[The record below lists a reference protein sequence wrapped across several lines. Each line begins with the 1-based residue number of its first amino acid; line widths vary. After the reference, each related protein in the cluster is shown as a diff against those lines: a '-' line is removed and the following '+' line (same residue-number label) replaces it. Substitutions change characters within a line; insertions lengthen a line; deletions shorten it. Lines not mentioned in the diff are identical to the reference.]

1 MPDSDDAIFCQ
12 MLPVK
17 TFEQLRE
24 LLRRMAQR
32 MGAQAIFLTEEIFIS
47 SRTPLLSNA
56 ESFGLVISPAFSALL
71 TARPIGSAESNGHAS
86 GVEADTYAVALSF
99 EPGAIS
105 AFLDYVIQKLQSRS
119 TLVETLE
126 KFLPVPRLNDPQVQS
141 EFTLQLARL
150 LAPAPVTTGSVS
162 LNGAQPQRDTLEQQV
177 IERTQDLHDAMLAA
191 ETASRAKSEFIAAI
205 SHELR
210 TPLTAIIGMS
220 ATLLRWSL
228 GELNDRQRGFIQT
241 IYDSGQHLLELIN
254 DILDL
259 SQLEAGNTVLKL
271 SAFSLTLLSQ
281 QTLKIMQ
288 DVADQRGVNLELD
301 SRVDGGRDRFIADP
315 YRVQQ
320 ILLNLLSNAIKF
332 TPDGGHV
339 TLRVFADENSAILQ
353 VKDTGIGIPEEKRSL
368 LFQKFQQLDTSYH
381 RVYQGTGLGLALTKQ
396 LVELHGGRITVDSTV
411 GVGTVFTIQL
421 PARADVHGSIP
432 ESPLGLA
439 TDSGQKRIVLVE
451 NHEESANILCDM
463 LTTAGY
469 QLVWILESSTALNQI
484 EVLQPDAVI
493 TGVDEPNID
502 GFELIRHLRQNPTT
516 KHLKVLAIV
525 APNAQDS
532 QARSLQV
539 GADDCL
545 IRPIQPTQVLPK
557 IMLLTSRLST
567 SVSEA
572 SK

>member
-12 MLPVK
+12 MLPIT

-32 MGAQAIFLTEEIFIS
+32 MGTQAIFLTEELFIS
-47 SRTPLLSNA
+47 SRTPVLSNA
-56 ESFGLVISPAFSALL
+56 ESFGLAISPAFSALL
-71 TARPIGSAESNGHAS
+71 TARSIESAESNGNTLR
-86 GVEADTYAVALSF
+86 VEVDAYAVALSF
-99 EPGAIS
+99 EPGAIV

-126 KFLPVPRLNDPQVQS
+126 KFLTVPRLNDPQVQS

-150 LAPAPVTTGSVS
+150 LAPVPTIPGSMMS
-162 LNGAQPQRDTLEQQV
+162 HGHAQRDVLEQQV

-259 SQLEAGNTVLKL
+259 SQLEAGNTALKL

-281 QTLKIMQ
+281 QALKVMQ
-288 DVADQRGVNLELD
+288 DVADQRGVNLALD
-301 SRVDGGRDRFIADP
+301 SRVDGARDRFIADP

-332 TPDGGHV
+332 TPEGGHV
-339 TLRVFADENSAILQ
+339 TLRVFADENSAIFQ

-368 LFQKFQQLDTSYH
+368 LFQKFQQLDTSYQ

-411 GVGTVFTIQL
+411 GVGTVFTVKL
-421 PARADVHGSIP
+421 PSRSDAHGSVP
-432 ESPLGLA
+432 ETPLGLA
-439 TDSGQKRIVLVE
+439 ADSGQKRIILVE

-469 QLVWILESSTALNQI
+469 QLVWILESSTALSQI

-493 TGVDEPNID
+493 TGVDEPNVD

-532 QARSLQV
+532 KARSLQV

-545 IRPIQPTQVLPK
+545 VRPIQPTQVLPK
-557 IMLLTSRLST
+557 IMLLTSRLGGSAT
-567 SVSEA
+567 EA
-572 SK
+572 TA